1 MQFKDV
7 CGQEKV
13 KANLLTSAKNN
24 RIHHTQLFLG
34 KIGFGGLPLAL
45 ALSQYV
51 NCLAPTD
58 HDSCGSCSNC
68 QKNSNLIHPNVHFT
82 YPTITKKSGH
92 KPVST
97 DFITEWRNE
106 VLNNPYLSSY
116 QWMQGIQAENKLG
129 NITAAECRRIL
140 DFFKLKALDGGQR
153 VLVVWN
159 AESLSKEGNILLKFL
174 EEPPEN
180 TIIILL
186 AENEEKVL
194 NTIRSRCQILRLP
207 SLVDSEISS
216 YLEQKAGYATEL
228 AESVSKLADGDLNLA
243 LSIQTNEEGELE
255 GIFKNWMKAISTD
268 KVGLVKTVEGMSRL
282 GRDKLKLLFDYGIVI
297 LREALLIQHSASSS
311 RLNEG
316 EEKMAKWMAHKMT
329 IEALHD
335 TIVEFDG
342 YPYKIERNAN
352 AKIQLM
358 TLSVFIDTQLQSKSK
373 TTIAQTS

>member
-13 KANLLTSAKNN
+13 KANLLTSARSG
-24 RIHHTQLFLG
+24 RIHHTQLLLG
-34 KIGFGGLPLAL
+34 KIGLGGLPLAL

-51 NCLAPTD
+51 NCQNPSET
-58 HDSCGSCSNC
+58 DSCGNCSSCE
-68 QKNSNLIHPNVHFT
+68 KNSKLVHPNVHFT
-82 YPTITKKSGH
+82 YPTITKKSGQ

-97 DFITEWRNE
+97 DFITEWRTE
-106 VLNNPYLSSY
+106 VSAQPYLSSY
-116 QWMQGIQAENKLG
+116 QWMQGIDAENKLG

-140 DFFKLKALDGGQR
+140 DFFKLKALDDGYR
-153 VLVVWN
+153 VLIIWN
-159 AESLSKEGNILLKFL
+159 AELLSKEGNILLKFL

-180 TIIILL
+180 TIILLL
-186 AENEEKVL
+186 AENEERVL

-207 SLVDSEISS
+207 NLSDSEIAS
-216 YLEQKAGYATEL
+216 YLEQKSGYNAEL
-228 AESVSKLADGDLNLA
+228 AESVSKLAGGDLNLA

-255 GIFKNWMKAISTD
+255 GVFKNWMKAISTD
-268 KVGLVKTVEGMSRL
+268 KVGLIKTVEGMSRL

-297 LREALLIQHSASSS
+297 LRESLLIQHGVNSS

-316 EEKMAKWMAHKMT
+316 ELKMAKWMAGKMT
-329 IEALHD
+329 TEALND
-335 TIVEFDG
+335 LINEFDS

-358 TLSVFIDTQLQSKSK
+358 TLSVFIDSQLQSKSNPTLAK
-373 TTIAQTS
+373 SH